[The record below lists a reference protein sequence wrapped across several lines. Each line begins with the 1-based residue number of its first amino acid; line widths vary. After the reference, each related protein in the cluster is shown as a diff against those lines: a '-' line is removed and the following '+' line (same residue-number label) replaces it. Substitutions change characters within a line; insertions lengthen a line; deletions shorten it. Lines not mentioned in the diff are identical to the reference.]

1 VDRGRAERLGQ
12 EHDLHGFVS
21 AGTGRVDLDHQSG
34 RTLKAYLRSGRPA
47 LVPDANLEAVKR
59 IETWLYASVRAHQT
73 VGVETVLSTDKYQK
87 LVSFA
92 HERGFG
98 VRLVYVYLKTPDINV
113 DRVAARVSKGGHDV
127 PEDKIRSRWTRSFKQ
142 LAWFL
147 ANADRTD
154 IFDNSEAEPRLVLS
168 RQGPELEV
176 YGKLI
181 PEIEAALRQAFPA
194 LVRIADQEK

>member
-1 VDRGRAERLGQ
+1 MAGPNGSGKSTIYTALSAQ
-12 EHDLHGFVS
+12 EP
-21 AGTGRVDLDHQSG
+21 AGSIWIINPDELSKRISDQEGL
-34 RTLKAYLRSGRPA
+34 P